1 METINNIIDNI
12 AKHQT
17 DSDSSE
23 HIINSAKL
31 ANFMF
36 VDETGLILY
45 KSDSFCAEFDLVR
58 DLKSIDELQTDPDI
72 SLIIKGMNYNK
83 TDRLSLELLFYFVR
97 QSEVKDYL
105 VQINR
110 ITLLNK
116 KFFLLLFEEPKIYK
130 VFENKINTLQ
140 HALERGNIPVLI
152 ADEEYKTKYVT
163 QNFEEILDKNIE
175 DLYDKPIFDI
185 LISYLTESD
194 ETILLHAMETKK
206 PWSKVISINHPKKE
220 NAFYDIS
227 ITPEFDSSLRKW
239 SYILSAYDITDY
251 ILKNRTL
258 KKEEARLRGIINN
271 IADSLFVI
279 KIKNKLTNF
288 EIGNDRFFETF
299 HIDKN
304 KFDASL
310 FEKHFDVDLWNTV
323 KQMIV
328 QADQSKSKY
337 SSYKFYYKK
346 VDKYYDIGIT
356 YVDNKFD
363 DERYYIITLRDI
375 TVKENY
381 EKHLESAYAKERELN
396 KLKTLILHNM
406 SHELRTPANAMM
418 GYTEIIEDA
427 IESKDY
433 DTVSQISISVKE
445 ILGKLINLFTNIIE
459 LSSIESGEYEVEIVR
474 INCNQVLQSVFNKKF
489 AEALSKNLNFSFESR
504 DKNLFIKT
512 DWVKFEK
519 IIREIVDNAIK
530 FTQEGSVKIESFLN
544 EYHDAEIR
552 IIDTGEGIEEE
563 NIKKILEP
571 FQQEAEFY
579 TRSYE
584 GNGLGITISHKLTSL
599 LGGKFKIESKKN
611 KGTIVTLTFPTV
623 SPRPTIELE

>member
-206 PWSKVISINHPKKE
+206 PWSKVININHPKKE

-288 EIGNDRFFETF
+288 EIGNDRFFESF

-611 KGTIVTLTFPTV
+611 KGTVVTLTFPTV